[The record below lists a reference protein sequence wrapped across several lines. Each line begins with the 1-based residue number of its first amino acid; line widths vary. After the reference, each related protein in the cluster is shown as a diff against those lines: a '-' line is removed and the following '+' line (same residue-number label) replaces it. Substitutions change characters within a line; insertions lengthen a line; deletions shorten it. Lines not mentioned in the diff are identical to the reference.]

1 MIEEELIFTQRE
13 STKLGNP
20 VENYFYLKLKKC
32 VKVNEDFRGFY
43 SINDHISKIK
53 DCIFRYVKEKT
64 KTENKEADKI
74 KIAGF
79 NLIKRAEDIF
89 PTNSKKIKIDSFF
102 PSIYGKTVKIFYSKV
117 DEYSYSSENFI
128 NSINDENYYNLI
140 VESTHSIT
148 SNLNKK
154 RKQYER
160 YFSIFNMTKKLYM
173 GNQEMLK
180 QFYVDFLKYFKILG
194 DVKTEQISHEELIRK
209 SNFIYILCSNK
220 NYYKTKLIQ
229 ESMYDKKNS
238 KN

>member
-32 VKVNEDFRGFY
+32 VKVNEDFIGFY

-64 KTENKEADKI
+64 KTESKEADKI

-128 NSINDENYYNLI
+128 NSIKDENYYNLI
-140 VESTHSIT
+140 VESTHNIT

-154 RKQYER
+154 ESNMKDISVYLIWLKSYIWAIKRCWNN
-160 YFSIFNMTKKLYM
+160 FMSIFWNI
-173 GNQEMLK
+173 LK
-180 QFYVDFLKYFKILG
+180 SLATSKQSKFLM
-194 DVKTEQISHEELIRK
+194 
-209 SNFIYILCSNK
+209 K
-220 NYYKTKLIQ
+220 N
-229 ESMYDKKNS
+229 
-238 KN
+238 